1 MQEFNDRNILS
12 EFDDVIAISRK
23 INSLLVNK
31 DKGDLS
37 EKVKAL
43 YDKRKHLLEK
53 IKIFADSKNG
63 LKFIQLNADNWDKRV
78 SDSIDIEKKN
88 LELLRQITSETGK
101 QLKELN
107 KNRSVLVYSKADK
120 S

>member
-1 MQEFNDRNILS
+1 MPEFNDINILS
-12 EFDDVIAISRK
+12 EFDDVIAISKK

-31 DKGDLS
+31 DKDDSS
-37 EKVKAL
+37 EKVRAL
-43 YDKRKHLLEK
+43 YDKRKLLLEN

-63 LKFIQLNADNWDKRV
+63 LKFIKLNADNWDKRV
-78 SDSIDIEKKN
+78 TDSIDIEKKN
-88 LELLRQITSETGK
+88 LELLHQITRETGK

-107 KNRSVLVYSKADK
+107 KNRSVLVYSKAGK